1 MAIETLY
8 EKDGSLQPL
17 AEKTVAVIGY
27 GSQGHA
33 HAQNLRDA
41 GVNVIVANRRESDN
55 GQRAIEHGFD
65 PMPVEEAVQQAEV
78 LILTLPD
85 EAQPDIYQNKIKP
98 HLRPGMTFGATHGFN
113 VHFRTIQP
121 PEDVDVVMVA
131 PKGPGHTVR
140 SEFERGGGVPCLL
153 AVEQDASGNAF
164 DTALAWGIGV
174 GGGKGGMLR
183 TTFQDECETDL
194 FGEQCVLCG
203 GISELI
209 KNGYETLT
217 EAGYPP
223 ELAYFEVCHELKL
236 IIDLIIRGG
245 LSFMRYSVSNTA
257 EFGDYYTGQRVIDE
271 GVKERM
277 QEALQRIQSGEFAR
291 IFREDYADGF
301 EWFYKQRELGQQHEV
316 ERVGKELRRMMPWLN
331 PVEM

>member
-98 HLRPGMTFGATHGFN
+98 HLQPGMTFGATHGFN

-121 PEDVDVVMVA
+121 PEVVDVVMVA

-301 EWFYKQRELGQQHEV
+301 EWFYKQRQLGQQHEV

>member
-8 EKDGSLQPL
+8 EKDGSLQAL
-17 AEKTVAVIGY
+17 AGKTVAVLGY

-33 HAQNLRDA
+33 HAQNLRDS
-41 GVNVIVANRRESDN
+41 GVNVIIANRRDSDN
-55 GQRAIEHGFD
+55 GKRAIEHGFD
-65 PMPVEEAVQQAEV
+65 PMPIEEAVPQADMIIV
-78 LILTLPD
+78 TLPD
-85 EAQPDIYQNKIKP
+85 EAQPDIYEKKIKP
-98 HLRPGMTFGATHGFN
+98 NLKPGTVFGATHGFN
-113 VHFRTIQP
+113 VHFKTIEL
-121 PEDVDVVMVA
+121 PENVDVVMVA

-153 AVEQDASGNAF
+153 AVEQDATGNA
-164 DTALAWGIGV
+164 DDMAVAWGIGI

-194 FGEQCVLCG
+194 FGEQTVLCG
-203 GISELI
+203 GISGLI
-209 KNGYETLT
+209 KKGYEVLT

-223 ELAYFEVCHELKL
+223 ELAYFEVCHETKL

-257 EFGDYYTGQRVIDE
+257 EFGDYYTGPQVIDD
-271 GVKERM
+271 GVKQRM
-277 QEALQRIQSGEFAR
+277 KQALDRIQSGEFANTL
-291 IFREDYADGF
+291 REDYNNGF
-301 EWFYKQRELGQQHEV
+301 EWFYEQREKDKTHGV
-316 ERVGKELRRMMPWLN
+316 EQVGKELRRMMPWLN

>member
-41 GVNVIVANRRESDN
+41 GVNVIVANRRASDN

>member
-85 EAQPDIYQNKIKP
+85 EAQPDIYQNQIKP

-121 PEDVDVVMVA
+121 PEVVDVVMVA

-301 EWFYKQRELGQQHEV
+301 EWFYKQRQLGQQHEV